1 MANFNLSLNLVLSN
15 WLSDVTAS
23 YPEGFFLLSLSA
35 AFPCTFSG
43 FLAWLGVVCLYLVVA
58 EDVLP
63 PPYPVKNPHS
73 DHSADISM
81 IGSNSLVGHVPNRL
95 VKI

>member
-63 PPYPVKNPHS
+63 GKKS
-73 DHSADISM
+73 TF
-81 IGSNSLVGHVPNRL
+81 GSFGRYFNDRFEQFSGTRPQ
-95 VKI
+95 